1 MDTCIERLAWLVKP
15 DLQCIDFAWALKR
28 AMKSFPE
35 NLKRLRQ
42 AKKMSQAEVGDLVGV
57 TRSAVQQWEKGD
69 TVPALE
75 KLFELARFF
84 DITLAEFT
92 GADPID
98 KSIDQELRELPDDT
112 RMILRASFLETIK
125 QFKPSRKN

>member
-1 MDTCIERLAWLVKP
+1 
-15 DLQCIDFAWALKR
+15 
-28 AMKSFPE
+28 
-35 NLKRLRQ
+35 
-42 AKKMSQAEVGDLVGV
+42 MSQAELGDIVGV
-57 TRSAVQQWEKGD
+57 TRSAVQQWEKGR

-84 DITLAEFT
+84 DISIAEFT

-112 RMILRASFLETIK
+112 QMILRASFLETIK
-125 QFKPSRKN
+125 QFKPRQKN

>member
-1 MDTCIERLAWLVKP
+1 MDTCIERLSWLVKP
-15 DLQCIDFAWALKR
+15 DLRFIDFAWALKR
-28 AMKSFPE
+28 AMKSFPD

-84 DITLAEFT
+84 DISIAEFT

-125 QFKPSRKN
+125 QFKPRQKT

>member
-1 MDTCIERLAWLVKP
+1 
-15 DLQCIDFAWALKR
+15 
-28 AMKSFPE
+28 
-35 NLKRLRQ
+35 
-42 AKKMSQAEVGDLVGV
+42 MSQAEVGDLVGV

-84 DITLAEFT
+84 GISLAEFT

-125 QFKPSRKN
+125 QFKPRQKT